1 MSYVSHHI
9 LDTFKKQN
17 DDKYIVVNRQTAFA
31 IMGGIGF
38 LLISWPFVPSII
50 VTFME
55 GRIFSAIFGAFG
67 YIIGGGMLLLFVAMG
82 LFTVTTEID
91 LKSRKVRIIR
101 RNFRGQ
107 AATQEASI
115 DQLCI
120 NAVCMGIT
128 DANPTPVWII
138 KAGFF
143 FQNANG
149 EDSDVAIWSKE
160 VSKIEDRNA
169 IMLEL
174 SRFFFPDR
182 TTISEANIITN
193 GNECYLLSDTEKAKV
208 KKRWAQDDGTV
219 DLDDLKPPQP

>member
-1 MSYVSHHI
+1 MSQIVENH
-9 LDTFKKQN
+9 FKKVTI
-17 DDKYIVVNRQTAFA
+17 DKYIVVKRQLAFA

-38 LLISWPFVPSII
+38 FIISPFAISQII
-50 VTFME
+50 ECLVK
-55 GRIFSAIFGAFG
+55 RYFGVALFASFG
-67 YIIGGGMLLLFVAMG
+67 YIVIGGFSLLFVAMG

-91 LKSRKVRIIR
+91 LKARKVRIIR

-120 NAVCMGIT
+120 NAVRMGIS

-182 TTISEANIITN
+182 TTITEANIITN
-193 GNECYLLSDTEKAKV
+193 GNECYLLSDTEKDEV
-208 KKRWAQDDGTV
+208 KKRWTQDDGAV

>member
-1 MSYVSHHI
+1 MGGVVFAIVSVGFFPEVINSFMHESVFWGV
-9 LDTFKKQN
+9 LGLLV
-17 DDKYIVVNRQTAFA
+17 YIV
-31 IMGGIGF
+31 
-38 LLISWPFVPSII
+38 L
-50 VTFME
+50 
-55 GRIFSAIFGAFG
+55 
-67 YIIGGGMLLLFVAMG
+67 GGMGLLFVAMG

-91 LKSRKVRIIR
+91 LKARKVRIIR

-107 AATQEASI
+107 ATTQEASI

-120 NAVCMGIT
+120 NAVRMGIT
-128 DANPTPVWII
+128 DANPTAVWII

-149 EDSDVAIWSKE
+149 EDTDVAIWSKE
-160 VSKIEDRNA
+160 VEKIEERNS

-182 TTISEANIITN
+182 TTITEANIITN
-193 GNECYLLSDTEKAKV
+193 GNECHLLSDTEKAEV
-208 KKRWAQDDGTV
+208 EKRWSQDDGSV